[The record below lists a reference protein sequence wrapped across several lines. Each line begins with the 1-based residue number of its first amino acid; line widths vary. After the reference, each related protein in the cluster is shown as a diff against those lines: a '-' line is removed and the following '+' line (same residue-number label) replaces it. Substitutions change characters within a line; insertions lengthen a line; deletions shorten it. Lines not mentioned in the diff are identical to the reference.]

1 MEVQSNG
8 ELNILIQKVDML
20 LSQYQRLR
28 AELADLKKENKDL
41 KISLKDKDDQLKGNE
56 IKLERLKL
64 TGALLGDGGN
74 ARESKQRIGE
84 LVREIDRCIAL
95 LNR

>member
-1 MEVQSNG
+1 MFGQSND
-8 ELNILIQKVDML
+8 ELNILAGKVDL
-20 LSQYQRLR
+20 LLTGYKRLK
-28 AELADLKKENKDL
+28 AEVEELLIENKGL
-41 KISLKDKDDQLKGNE
+41 KISLKDKEEEVKE
-56 IKLERLKL
+56 IEKKYEKLKL

>member
-1 MEVQSNG
+1 MDGQSND
-8 ELNILIQKVDML
+8 ELNLLIKKVEML
-20 LSQYQRLR
+20 LSRYQNLKV
-28 AELADLKKENKDL
+28 ELENIKNENKGL
-41 KISLKDKDDQLKGNE
+41 KINLKDKEEILKETEKKYDN
-56 IKLERLKL
+56 LKL
-64 TGALLGDGGN
+64 TGALRGDGGD

>member
-1 MEVQSNG
+1 MFGQSVD
-8 ELNILIQKVDML
+8 ELNILAGKVDQL
-20 LSQYQRLR
+20 LTRFKGLS
-28 AELADLKKENKDL
+28 AEAEALKIENKGL
-41 KISLKDKDDQLKGNE
+41 KISLKEKEDELKE
-56 IKLERLKL
+56 LEKKYENLKL
-64 TGALLGDGGN
+64 TGALIGDGGN